1 MQKVKYITRGLQ
13 LAMCIWCLTSFKATY
28 YADAFNGRV
37 MRSGAIYDMNKLTC
51 ASNTHK
57 LGTKLK
63 VTNTENNKSVIVTVT
78 DTGDFKKV
86 TLDLS
91 KKAFSKIAKLEQGVI
106 NVAIKKI
113 N

>member
-1 MQKVKYITRGLQ
+1 MKIII
-13 LAMCIWCLTSFKATY
+13 AMCVWCVLTSFKATY
-28 YADAFNGRV
+28 YSDTFNGKV

-63 VTNTENNKSVIVTVT
+63 VTNVDNGKSVIVKVT
-78 DTGDFKKV
+78 DTGSFRKV

-91 KKAFSKIAKLEQGVI
+91 KKAFSKIAELDKGVI
-106 NVAIKKI
+106 NIKIKKI
-113 N
+113 

>member
-1 MQKVKYITRGLQ
+1 MKYLFI
-13 LAMCIWCLTSFKATY
+13 MCVWCVLTSFKATY
-28 YADAFNGRV
+28 YSDKFQGKV

-63 VTNTENNKSVIVTVT
+63 VTNLENGKSVIVKVT
-78 DTGDFKKV
+78 DTGSFSKV

-91 KKAFSKIAKLEQGVI
+91 KKAFSKIAELDKGVI
-106 NVAIKKI
+106 NIKIKKL
-113 N
+113 

>member
-1 MQKVKYITRGLQ
+1 MKYLLI
-13 LAMCIWCLTSFKATY
+13 MCVWCVLTSFKATY
-28 YADAFNGRV
+28 YNDTFHGKV

-63 VTNTENNKSVIVTVT
+63 VTNVDNGKSVIVKVT
-78 DTGDFKKV
+78 DTGSFRKV

-91 KKAFSKIAKLEQGVI
+91 KKAFSKIAELDKGVI
-106 NVAIKKI
+106 NITIKKI
-113 N
+113 

>member
-1 MQKVKYITRGLQ
+1 MKYLFI
-13 LAMCIWCLTSFKATY
+13 MCVWCVLTSFKATY
-28 YADAFNGRV
+28 YSDTFQGKV

-63 VTNTENNKSVIVTVT
+63 VTNLENGKSVIVKVT
-78 DTGDFKKV
+78 DTGSFSKV

-91 KKAFSKIAKLEQGVI
+91 KKAFSKIAELDKGV
-106 NVAIKKI
+106 VEVKIKVVR
-113 N
+113 

>member
-1 MQKVKYITRGLQ
+1 MKTIII
-13 LAMCIWCLTSFKATY
+13 AMCFFCLCSFKASY
-28 YADAFNGRV
+28 YSDAFHGRKTA
-37 MRSGAIYDMNKLTC
+37 SGVIYDKNKLTC

-78 DTGDFKKV
+78 DRGGFNKV

-91 KKAFSKIAKLEQGVI
+91 KKAFSTIADLKQGII
-106 NVAIKKI
+106 NVNIEVWK